1 MNEIPNRGVVG
12 DLAGKAKNKEGHANE
27 GINVARELR
36 LNYPLVLTQTSLA
49 AGRTPAFFL
58 GLPFD
63 MVRHQYASA
72 VRVGLIERSLLA
84 WAKFDQAVSS
94 LEKLILG
101 PWARRV

>member
-12 DLAGKAKNKEGHANE
+12 DLAGKARNKVGHANE
-27 GINVARELR
+27 GIIVARELR

-49 AGRTPAFFL
+49 AGHTPAFFL

-63 MVRHQYASA
+63 MARHQYASA

>member
-1 MNEIPNRGVVG
+1 MNEIPNRGLVE
-12 DLAGKAKNKEGHANE
+12 DIAGKAKNQKGRAN
-27 GINVARELR
+27 GVGNAATQLR
-36 LNYPLVLTQTSLA
+36 LNYPLVLTPTSCA
-49 AGRTPAFFL
+49 VGCAPAFFL

-63 MVRHQYASA
+63 MARHQYANA